1 MTRVFHNNIT
11 KLLEDLKIYL
21 KINKQKRFSMSGY
34 DQEEPRDKTAE
45 LNTALP
51 FMVEFPFK
59 EYDIQLV
66 ERGEDFLQ
74 LGISPML
81 INEFG
86 DTGTIE
92 SLNFYY
98 TERGSDVSIS
108 INKYDVE
115 WIAEQ
120 ADLVKKLD
128 AIRKS
133 LDDGLESKSLIDK
146 IKSIKFGKKFTK
158 LIGCDNTL
166 IIDFNELL
174 SEFIKLYDATF
185 TSKIKLGL
193 QKLSEA
199 TLNSTELS
207 ERQYKAASA
216 FFNFQIHY
224 IKILLGI
231 VIAAKIY

>member
-1 MTRVFHNNIT
+1 
-11 KLLEDLKIYL
+11 
-21 KINKQKRFSMSGY
+21 MSEHDY
-34 DQEEPRDKTAE
+34 EEAKDKTGE
-45 LNTALP
+45 LSKVIP
-51 FMVEFPFK
+51 FILEFPFK
-59 EYDIQLV
+59 EYDIRLV
-66 ERGEDFLQ
+66 ERGEDFIQ

-81 INEFG
+81 VNEFG

-92 SLNFYY
+92 NLNFYY
-98 TERGSDVSIS
+98 TEGGSDISIS
-108 INKYDVE
+108 INKHDVE

-120 ADLVKKLD
+120 ANLVKKLD
-128 AIRKS
+128 SIRKS

-174 SEFIKLYDATF
+174 SEFIELYDATF

-207 ERQYKAASA
+207 ERQYKVASA